1 MQALRDRISSK
12 LSDKSKKD
20 KDGSSLK
27 SSTSVDGKSSTMS
40 EAHHHPSSSSSTSPQ
55 AAAAYAQSAE
65 RGICKFLSFIFRHQY
80 KNSCVLRLDQACYFV
95 YVFDIHISSI
105 SVFPPFLHRTQTH
118 TLKWRKK
125 KNFFDEKERLKI
137 AINRKSS

>member
-27 SSTSVDGKSSTMS
+27 SSASVDGKSTTMS
-40 EAHHHPSSSSSTSPQ
+40 EAHHHPGSSSSSTSPH

-65 RGICKFLSFIFRHQY
+65 KGICDFSFLAFFEHQY
-80 KNSCVLRLDQACYFV
+80 KNSCV
-95 YVFDIHISSI
+95 
-105 SVFPPFLHRTQTH
+105 
-118 TLKWRKK
+118 
-125 KNFFDEKERLKI
+125 
-137 AINRKSS
+137 